1 MFLNN
6 LKFIWQKYSV
16 DRAKVFKAKYIMING
31 CDDCSNFWFAYFP
44 TFFLR
49 WHWIA
54 VYFDLW
60 FSEYWGSTQKRL
72 SYCTAKKHTNKHS
85 EIF

>member
-6 LKFIWQKYSV
+6 LKFIGQKYSV

-44 TFFLR
+44 IFFLKMT
-49 WHWIA
+49 
-54 VYFDLW
+54 LNC
-60 FSEYWGSTQKRL
+60 S
-72 SYCTAKKHTNKHS
+72 
-85 EIF
+85 IF

>member
-6 LKFIWQKYSV
+6 LKFIGQKYSV

-49 WHWIA
+49 
-54 VYFDLW
+54 
-60 FSEYWGSTQKRL
+60 
-72 SYCTAKKHTNKHS
+72 
-85 EIF
+85 